1 MNYLQLEDLK
11 TQLEVQT
18 RVKDGAE
25 NFLIVP
31 NTPVGAVVKLWWAF
45 LLNLD
50 LSLYQGWFA
59 PTSRVRASNGKEEDG
74 QYSWTNQ
81 DAWALIFISLPI
93 GVD

>member
-31 NTPVGAVVKLWWAF
+31 NTPVGAVVKL
-45 LLNLD
+45 
-50 LSLYQGWFA
+50 
-59 PTSRVRASNGKEEDG
+59 
-74 QYSWTNQ
+74 
-81 DAWALIFISLPI
+81 
-93 GVD
+93 